1 MSSAPAQ
8 SSGRSPFAGCVI
20 FIAAFLVMV
29 FLIVFSTW
37 TLFRQFNEIAKFTS
51 GEQEMVPVVSVEG
64 REREINALS
73 EKVEVFRQ
81 RLAGDENAEM
91 SLTPEEVNLAIALW
105 EPFRELRGTFQVLK
119 AEDGKLH
126 IGISFPLNGKPRL
139 ARDGEAGWMVS
150 DPRYLQATM
159 IAEPVMSQR
168 EVVLRLHDLVV
179 PGAEVPRQFIEQMSP
194 YRITERY
201 QADPDIGPLMAKLS
215 RVEVRDGALWLIRVP
230 GEGVKGSIDDEAVDV
245 GRNKLFTVLGVAA
258 SLFLI
263 VAGII
268 IFVGFRA
275 RSNGGRG
282 RG

>member
-29 FLIVFSTW
+29 FLVVFSTW

-81 RLAGDENAEM
+81 RLAEHENAEM

-119 AEDGKLH
+119 AEEGKLH

-139 ARDGEAGWMVS
+139 ARDGEEGWMVS

-215 RVEVRDGALWLIRVP
+215 RVEVRDGALSLIRVP
-230 GEGVKGSIDDEAVDV
+230 GEGVKGSIDDEAVDA